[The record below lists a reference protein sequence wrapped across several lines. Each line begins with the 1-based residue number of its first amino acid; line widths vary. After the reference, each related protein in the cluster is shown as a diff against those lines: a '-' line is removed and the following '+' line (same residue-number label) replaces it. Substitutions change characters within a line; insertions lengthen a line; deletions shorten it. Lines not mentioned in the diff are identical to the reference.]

1 MFENFGFM
9 IFNNFN
15 KIPTM
20 RNYELCF
27 STSVFCNEHDIKMAR
42 GLMCLATLSPI
53 HHAFLSVQR

>member
-1 MFENFGFM
+1 
-9 IFNNFN
+9 
-15 KIPTM
+15 M